1 MLRRLGGGRE
11 RAGGLVVAVAVGTDH
26 GDHADEDS
34 LCQNDDG
41 SHGCTSFFCSFRQDG
56 WGGAESKGEAARK
69 CVIHA

>member
-26 GDHADEDS
+26 RDHADERGLRED
-34 LCQNDDG
+34 DDG

-56 WGGAESKGEAARK
+56 RGGAESKGEAARK
-69 CVIHA
+69 CVILG